1 VKISTSTR
9 PVFRVSRWVAAVS
22 LLSGLAWAADFP
34 QRVESAKRSAAQ
46 GLGKA
51 EIPLLKR
58 RPGPG
63 MSAVAGVLARKFS
76 QSAAPIT
83 TRGRS
88 KTQTHRN
95 RVRIAGDGWAL
106 QVYGDG
112 TKARYRNSAYLDRY
126 ASHARPVGQRLSE
139 SRLEALGR
147 QFIRE
152 HLQDAVV
159 LGANEALVPFFTEF
173 QIGGGGPTKAG
184 APMIEEQVVANTV
197 VFSRAV
203 NGTDVVGPGSKIAI
217 TFANDEKAVGF
228 DFDWPAYEPAGKT
241 QRVVPLPEIQKRLQ
255 ELGSVKT
262 DSPGVKVERFECG
275 YFDAGLTRRDS
286 DTLIQAGCFVHTSA
300 RRIVDQAAYSQDPS
314 SGHILAAFVDAIPAG
329 DPVEPDKR
337 WRQAAKLLG
346 IAPTVREVRPPE
358 RKRYPIPKP

>member
-1 VKISTSTR
+1 MKNSSSTR
-9 PVFRVSRWVAAVS
+9 LIFGVSRWVAVVS

-34 QRVESAKRSAAQ
+34 QRMESAKRSAAQ
-46 GLGKA
+46 GLGRA
-51 EIPLLKR
+51 ELPLLKR

-63 MSAVAGVLARKFS
+63 MSAVAGALAKKFS
-76 QSAAPIT
+76 QSAGPIT
-83 TRGRS
+83 TRRGS

-126 ASHARPVGQRLSE
+126 ATLARPVGQRLSE

-152 HLQDAVV
+152 HLQDLVA
-159 LGANEALVPFFTEF
+159 LGPDEALVPFFTEF
-173 QIGGGGPTKAG
+173 QIGGGGPAKAG

-197 VFSRAV
+197 VFSRSV

-217 TFANDEKAVGF
+217 TFANDEKPIGF
-228 DFDWPAYEPAGKT
+228 DFDWPAYEPAGRT
-241 QRVVPLPEIQKRLQ
+241 QRVVPLPEIQKRMQ
-255 ELGSVKT
+255 QLGVART
-262 DSPGVKVERFECG
+262 DSPGVKLERFECG
-275 YFDAGLTRRDS
+275 YFDAGVKRRDPEVP
-286 DTLIQAGCFVHTSA
+286 LQAGCFVHTSA
-300 RRIVDQAAYSQDPS
+300 RRIVDQAAHRQDS
-314 SGHILAAFVDAIPAG
+314 GSGHLLAAFVDAIPAG

-337 WRQAAKLLG
+337 WRHAAKLLG
-346 IAPTVREVRPPE
+346 ITPTVRETMPSE
-358 RKRYPIPKP
+358 RKRYQAPKP